1 LPKWRFYPDNYLFIR
16 DWLSNKDQSLDQLCD
31 NYDIDLGLFVK
42 ILIKMHQIT
51 EELINNLVKI
61 NKGELCDIINEQ
73 RKFLVRYPLKI
84 ESLYI

>member
-1 LPKWRFYPDNYLFIR
+1 
-16 DWLSNKDQSLDQLCD
+16 
-31 NYDIDLGLFVK
+31 
-42 ILIKMHQIT
+42 MHQIT